1 MSEAHI
7 RALIAWGGV
16 EKRRKENSLAAKS
29 LCDIDIGI
37 GIGIDRQGVRVC
49 VDVCVCGWV
58 RGQE

>member
-1 MSEAHI
+1 M
-7 RALIAWGGV
+7 RALMAWGGV